1 MPRMCSVCGRRAARG
16 AVACATCGEPFA
28 GSETVSRVLA
38 TTAGRSDGAGAA
50 DLGGEQLGDAPDG
63 NGSDGSIVG
72 RSSRSL
78 RWLVVASVLTVCFSL
93 SATYVALREAPQH
106 IPDGNASGQVRLS
119 SDPQVR
125 WQHPLNEVAAAL
137 GCPTALPSSSSPED
151 PGGLSAKDL
160 CSVTSSAIAG
170 DLVIVAVQRSQ
181 RAELVGLARETGS
194 ILWHRTA
201 PAGSTYDCLV
211 TTGRLWCLTVPL
223 FYQVVDNT
231 SPIDGDQSSFSSHS
245 ERSAAYRGATISR
258 VDVATGAIL
267 HNSQVAGAP
276 EGAAFAGVG
285 SGGFYVLGHGLQDE
299 GTVARYSMGGQAQW
313 SHPVSLVRLQSS
325 FSLVTGQVAR
335 PQVNELR
342 GRALVSLAQ
351 VAGRQAIFAVAGGAP
366 VNAGAG
372 HVVTVLDTT
381 VVTQVGDGALTVGT
395 RRIPENATAVL
406 SADDRTRG
414 EPLLATVFPFPD
426 PSGQDGPVSTA
437 YVARSPS
444 DPVAAPRRLSPDD
457 QPIVICGGVIVT
469 LGSAVLAG
477 YDAATG
483 VRRWVADGAAGND
496 VQARCTDSQ
505 VVLANGYRISGYS
518 LQSGANAWTL
528 SIPVNSSIGDSRS
541 GDPSDGMVVGLSGE
555 LNPPGDRGGL
565 SYLR

>member
-1 MPRMCSVCGRRAARG
+1 M
-16 AVACATCGEPFA
+16 
-28 GSETVSRVLA
+28 SRVLA
-38 TTAGRSDGAGAA
+38 TTAGRSAGADAA
-50 DLGGEQLGDAPDG
+50 DLGGAQLGDGPDG
-63 NGSDGSIVG
+63 DGPDGSIV
-72 RSSRSL
+72 RRLSRNI
-78 RWLVVASVLTVCFSL
+78 RWVVVAGVLTICLSL
-93 SATYVALREAPQH
+93 SATYVALREAPQR
-106 IPDGNASGQVRLS
+106 IPDRNASGQVRLS

-125 WQHPLNEVAAAL
+125 WQRPLNDVAAAL

-151 PGGLSAKDL
+151 PGGLFATDL
-160 CSVTSSAIAG
+160 CSVTSSAIVG
-170 DLVIVAVQRSQ
+170 DVVVVAVQRSQ
-181 RAELVGLARETGS
+181 RAELVGLVRETGS
-194 ILWHRTA
+194 VRWHRAA

-211 TTGRLWCLTVPL
+211 ITGRLWCLTVPV

-285 SGGFYVLGHGLQDE
+285 TGGFYVLGHGLPDE
-299 GTVARYSMGGQAQW
+299 ATVARYSMGGQAQW
-313 SHPVSLVRLQSS
+313 SHRVSLVRLQSS
-325 FSLVTGQVAR
+325 FSFVTGQVAH
-335 PQVNELR
+335 PHVVELR

-351 VAGRQAIFAVAGGAP
+351 VAGRQAVFSVAGGAP
-366 VNAGAG
+366 VSAGAG
-372 HVVTVLDTT
+372 HVVTVLDRT
-381 VVTQVGDGALTVGT
+381 VVTQVGDGVLTVGT

-414 EPLLATVFPFPD
+414 EPLLVTVFSFPD
-426 PSGQDGPVSTA
+426 PSGQDGSVSTA
-437 YVARSPS
+437 YVGRSPS
-444 DPVAAPRRLSPDD
+444 DPAAAPRRLSPGD
-457 QPIVICGGVIVT
+457 QPIAICGGVIVT

-518 LQSGANAWTL
+518 LRSGASAWSL
-528 SIPVNSSIGDSRS
+528 SIPVNSSIGDSGL

-555 LNPPGDRGGL
+555 LSLPGDRGGL